1 MNFDTPIDR
10 TGSGALKWD
19 RLAHVEGK
27 PDIIPL
33 WVADM
38 DFASPPQ
45 VTEALRKRCG
55 HPVFGYTDAN
65 PSYFEALR
73 NWYATRYGVTA
84 ETADFILGPGAVPS
98 LGIAVRSLSAPG
110 DGVVVLSPVYYPF
123 YEMIR
128 NNGRLVVDVPLHP
141 DGSGRFVLDLAALER
156 SILETRKQGIR
167 VPLLLL
173 CSPHNPGGTV
183 WRRPELEALLAL
195 ASRLDL
201 TIVSDE
207 LHGDFVY
214 EPSRFLSLADFQDH
228 TGRVVVISA
237 PNKTFNLAGLHL
249 SHFLVRDKLLRGK
262 IGQGLSAM
270 GYGNPNVLSLTAAEA
285 AYTHSGPWLDEL
297 KDYLADNINFTLS
310 FVAGNVPGVEPYKP
324 EGTYLVWADAA
335 GLIRGRELKDDRELV
350 ALLETEGRVKFTPGS
365 FFGEGGKGF
374 IRINIASPRSQLDVG
389 LKRLADW
396 AASRA

>member
-1 MNFDTPIDR
+1 MNFDTPINR

-19 RLAHVEGK
+19 RLGHIEGK

-38 DFASPPQ
+38 DFASPPE
-45 VTEALRKRCG
+45 VTEALHARCG
-55 HPVFGYTDAN
+55 HPVFGYTDAR

-73 NWYATRYGVTA
+73 NWYATRYGVA
-84 ETADFILGPGAVPS
+84 VGAADFVLGPGAVPS

-128 NNGRLVVDVPLHP
+128 NNGRLVVDFPLGL
-141 DGSGRFVLDLAALER
+141 DDCGRFVLDLPALER
-156 SILETRKQGIR
+156 SILEARAQGIR
-167 VPLLLL
+167 VPLLLF

-183 WRRPELEALLAL
+183 WRRQELESLLAL
-195 ASRLDL
+195 AGRMDL
-201 TIVSDE
+201 TVVSDE

-214 EPSRFLSLADFQDH
+214 APSSFVSAADFPDH
-228 TGRVVVISA
+228 GGRVIVISA

-249 SHFLVRDKLLRGK
+249 SHFLVRDKHLREK

-285 AYTHSGPWLDEL
+285 AYTHGGPWLDGL
-297 KDYLADNINFTLS
+297 NAYLAGNIDFTLR
-310 FVAGNVPGVEPYKP
+310 FVARKVPGIVPYKP
-324 EGTYLVWADAA
+324 EGTYLVWADAV
-335 GLIRGRELKDDRELV
+335 GLIHAKGLKDDRELA
-350 ALLETEGRVKFTPGS
+350 ALLETAGRVKLTPGS

-374 IRINIASPRSQLDVG
+374 VRINIASPRSQLEEG
-389 LKRLADW
+389 LKRLSDW
-396 AASRA
+396 ATSRV